1 MLTSFAQN
9 FEDVMLWRALKH
21 IERGFYI
28 DIGAQDPVVDSVS
41 LGFYENGWRGV
52 HVEPTP
58 AYAQALRDARP
69 DETVVQAAVGDVGEL
84 IPFFEIAGTGI
95 STGDSDIAHRHEAAG
110 FAHKRID
117 VPCIRLS
124 SLLDNYQERDIH
136 WMKIDVEGMELSVL
150 RSWTPSSV
158 RPWVVVLE
166 STLPLSQEL
175 SHGKWEEIVLGLGYR
190 FTYFDGLNR
199 FYVSEKHRELLG
211 SFTAPPNVFD
221 DFVMAGTGS
230 NTFCAKLNDCLVQ
243 VRHEADQHRQQLSK
257 LEEQLKFAASE
268 CARATTDLESRIVS
282 QAEAAEQRMREA
294 LAQSHQASQA
304 RLLVER
310 DTAKNDVLE
319 VVRRSSERD
328 DSWAAQ
334 IASVNDEARHLRDA
348 LLTLERDAG
357 AVRIQLMRAKADA
370 AQLKSELAQRNEDLK
385 NARQVERDLTTSLS
399 AALDAARAQAD
410 EQGRERL
417 LREQEI
423 SAQFLASQQQA
434 DLARASLA
442 GHFEEQVST
451 LAASYREHLKSEAAM
466 NSRLRHTLAAAQREL
481 AAIEESLPWRLI
493 KPFVKR
499 ASLPIEGS
507 GKSPS
512 SEQTLPAQTA
522 SQSKSESQIS
532 GLSQR
537 PPTGGLPAT
546 TLNPVPLNTS
556 ESKEPPPAENLPMP
570 APSSTNDVIRPAT
583 TFENPAT
590 VAASVSE
597 LLKYE
602 GRRFVQCAYLTLLK
616 RPVDPE
622 GLAFF
627 TGSLERGVSKRE
639 VLRQLHRSDEGRSRN
654 VQLPGLRS
662 AIRRAGVNHISRR
675 VLASPRVLFRS
686 NASQAKTTLVVL
698 LTLHNGEFIRGAYA
712 AVLQRAPDADG
723 YSFYLDRLQQGT
735 PKWQIL
741 SELARSREARSKSHR
756 LPGLERLIR
765 VQQLAKL
772 PIVGSMLRWG
782 LSVEGTS
789 AFETRLR
796 AIEQKLLARADS
808 TSAHT
813 TATTSD
819 ALIATITSLAVAPAN
834 AVPADTHRRLK
845 LDDDYGVDE
854 VTWLAFLQQ
863 VIGTRLLE
871 PLQQAGTRP
880 PQATL
885 WVCVEADSSTPLNS
899 LQLTAVSLGH
909 LQRASE
915 YPVRIAVLATGGH
928 SVSGVEAI
936 SAIRQVGFDVM
947 GSLAELA
954 SAMAPNDHAFFL
966 HSGDEVRPEL
976 HMALKYFGSFGRDMT
991 VIDMYFRDA
1000 GRIYPILLH
1009 GFDTIHAATVDYFHS
1024 RFGIR
1029 GGHLQAVLAK
1039 EAVSTLWA
1047 LVQAFLRHGDNP
1059 ESRCVHIALP
1069 LLSVALTRA
1078 DISRRKADLIQGL
1091 MATTSPTPRNLQREC
1106 AEEIKASVS
1115 AIICTKDS
1123 SHLLQQLLWRLLREP
1138 AIAEIVLVSNN
1149 SSNVFSIGLLDTL
1162 AEDKR
1167 VVILRYDKPFN
1178 FSAQCNLG
1186 ARYAKG
1192 EQLLFLNDDICPV
1205 SDGWLQTMLDAL
1217 EPSPGQDAIVGP
1229 MLIYPDQSV
1238 QHAGMFLGFNNV
1250 AGHALRH
1257 ARLPDQSTSMMLEAP
1272 RKLSCLTGA
1281 ALLMNRR
1288 VFDCLNGFDP
1298 LLATY
1303 LQDVDLSLRALN
1315 SGFPLVFEP
1324 RAILFHMESVSV
1336 RPELSGRYMSDVR
1349 HNEYAYFERRWGEVI
1364 AGGDEWMNPLLDPSD
1379 ESMRTLRT

>member
-69 DETVVQAAVGDVGEL
+69 DETVVQAAVGDGGEL

-95 STGDSDIAHRHEAAG
+95 STGDAAIAHRHEASG
-110 FAHKRID
+110 FVHKRID

-124 SLLDNYQERDIH
+124 SLLDQYQGREVH
-136 WMKIDVEGMELSVL
+136 WMKVDVEGMELSVL
-150 RSWTPSSV
+150 RSWAPSSV

-175 SHGKWEEIVLGLGYR
+175 SHGEWEEIVLGLGYR
-190 FTYFDGLNR
+190 FAYFDGLNR
-199 FYVSEKHRELLG
+199 FYVSEQHRELLN

-221 DFVMAGTGS
+221 GFAMAGTGS
-230 NTFCAKLNDCLVQ
+230 NSFCAKLNDCLAQ
-243 VRHEADQHRQQLSK
+243 ARHEADQHQQQLSK
-257 LEEQLKFAASE
+257 LDEQLQLAASE

-282 QAEAAEQRMREA
+282 QAEAAGQRMREA
-294 LAQSHQASQA
+294 LAQADQDGLV
-304 RLLVER
+304 RLLAER
-310 DTAKNDVLE
+310 ETAKNDILE
-319 VVRRSSERD
+319 IVRRSSQRD

-334 IASVNDEARHLRDA
+334 IASANDEARHLRDA
-348 LLTLERDAG
+348 LLTLERDVG
-357 AVRIQLMRAKADA
+357 AVRGQLMLAQADA
-370 AQLKSELAQRNEDLK
+370 AQLRSELAQQIEDTK
-385 NARQVERDLTTSLS
+385 NARQVEQDMSTSLN

-410 EQGRERL
+410 EQSRERL
-417 LREQEI
+417 LREQKI
-423 SAQFLASQQQA
+423 SAQLLASQQQA

-442 GHFEEQVST
+442 RHFEEHVSA
-451 LAASYREHLKSEAAM
+451 LAASYCEHLKSEAAI
-466 NSRLRHTLAAAQREL
+466 NSRLRHALAAVQREL
-481 AAIEESLPWRLI
+481 AAIEESLPWRLM

-499 ASLPIEGS
+499 ASLPIEDS

-512 SEQTLPAQTA
+512 SEQTMPVQTA
-522 SQSKSESQIS
+522 SQSESASQIS

-537 PPTGGLPAT
+537 SPVGGLPAT
-546 TLNPVPLNTS
+546 TLNPAPLNTS
-556 ESKEPPPAENLPMP
+556 ESREPPPAENLPMP
-570 APSSTNDVIRPAT
+570 APSSTNDVIRSTPI
-583 TFENPAT
+583 FENPAT
-590 VAASVSE
+590 AAASTIE

-622 GLAFF
+622 GLSFF

-662 AIRRAGVNHISRR
+662 AIRQAGVHHIFRR
-675 VLASPRVLFRS
+675 VLSSPRALFRS
-686 NASQAKTTLVVL
+686 NASQAKNTLALL

-723 YSFYLDRLQQGT
+723 YSFYLNRLQQGA

-741 SELARSREARSKSHR
+741 SELTKSREARSKSHR
-756 LPGLERLIR
+756 LPGLDKLIR

-772 PIVGSMLRWG
+772 PIVGSMLSQGRR
-782 LSVEGTS
+782 VEGVS

-796 AIEQKLLARADS
+796 AIEQKLLAPADS
-808 TSAHT
+808 TSSHT
-813 TATTSD
+813 AATTSD
-819 ALIATITSLAVAPAN
+819 ALVSAISYMAAAPGNAVAE
-834 AVPADTHRRLK
+834 DTHRRVK
-845 LDDDYGVDE
+845 LDDDYSVDE

-871 PLQQAGTRP
+871 PLRQAGTRP

-885 WVCVEADSSTPLNS
+885 WVCVEVDSSDSLDS
-899 LQLTAVSLGH
+899 LQFTAVSLDH

-928 SVSGVEAI
+928 SVSGVEAV
-936 SAIRQVGFDVM
+936 SAIRQAGFDVT

-954 SAMAPNDHAFFL
+954 SAMASNDLVFFL

-1009 GFDTIHAATVDYFHS
+1009 GFDTIHAGTVDYFHS

-1029 GGHLQAVLAK
+1029 VGHLLAILAK
-1039 EAVSTLWA
+1039 ETVTTLRA
-1047 LVQAFLRHGDNP
+1047 LVQAFLRYGDNP

-1078 DISRRKADLIQGL
+1078 HISRNKADLIQGL
-1091 MATTSPTPRNLQREC
+1091 MATTGPTPQNPRRER

-1115 AIICTKDS
+1115 AIICTKDG

-1138 AIAEIVLVSNN
+1138 AIAEIVLISNN
-1149 SSNVFSIGLLDTL
+1149 SSNVFSIGLLDAL
-1162 AEDKR
+1162 ARDER
-1167 VVILRYDKPFN
+1167 IVTLRYDKPFN

-1217 EPSPGQDAIVGP
+1217 EPSPGHDAIVGP

-1257 ARLPDQSTSMMLEAP
+1257 ARLPDRSTSMMLEAP

-1364 AGGDEWMNPLLDPSD
+1364 AAGDEWLNPLLDPSD